1 MSLFGKI
8 KIDNTSFNTPQEMYL
23 DNRRKRING
32 ALDYQSKMIDS
43 YMAEGYDS
51 ANVAL
56 ELPTGAGKTLI
67 GLLIGEF
74 RRRKN
79 GEKILYVCPNN
90 QLVNQVVDK
99 ANNLYGIKAVA
110 FTGKVKDYPPK
121 DKSAFDR
128 AEVIGV
134 TNYSSLFINGTF
146 FEDPSVII
154 FDDAHGAENYIASQW
169 SLVIDKSEHE
179 NIFNALVECIKSELD
194 YTQYSYIKGDNLS
207 KEIKVDKLSNIKF
220 HNKIPEIID
229 ILNAKANYENK
240 LVYTWDNIKSN
251 LQACNMFFSKDKI
264 AIRPYIPPTMTHSP
278 FRKATQRIYMSA
290 TLGISGELERT
301 IGVSKIK
308 RLPMVDDW
316 NEKSIGRRYFVF
328 PNASFKAD
336 EVKELFVE
344 MNKVLPRSLLL
355 VHDNKTVGN
364 FVDIVKKDTDL
375 NVYTIRDLNAD
386 FSNFT
391 QDDNAIAILANRYDG
406 IDLEGDKCNLLFISQ
421 LPNGTGLQ
429 ESFLSERLAASLL
442 FEERIR
448 TKLIQAIGRC
458 TRSNTDYAIV
468 CIMGEQLLKVL
479 TASKKIE
486 KFPPELRAELEF
498 GYTYSENLSN
508 FDNILLSMRA
518 LIDRT
523 DEWDNAE
530 DEILAL
536 RDKYKEEYVRDTN
549 SEMLGKSAQLE
560 VEFQYALWKED
571 YSNAL
576 EKVDMILNL
585 LNGEALIGYKS
596 FWNYVAGY
604 ISFLIYSNGEQSYY
618 KIMEGYFDKASKNS
632 FNITWFKKVIPSK
645 EKSVEN
651 SIDNGLMDII
661 ERLEEQIF
669 KDGFKTNTKF
679 EKKVDKILLGLRS
692 DNGNT
697 FEHAFMELGKLLG
710 YEANNSDGHTSPDPW
725 WIINND
731 YCIVSEDKIYTG
743 DQPKIKTNDVRQ
755 ALTHEKWIKTNLSQL
770 NRDSK
775 IDTIFVTTTLDFEQN
790 ADVYGENLKIVL
802 RDELIE
808 WAESA
813 INSIRKLRRIFNEKG
828 DMLWRLDAQRILEE
842 DKHTPRDYI
851 EFVSKRAFKNISK

>member
-1 MSLFGKI
+1 MALFGKI
-8 KIDNTSFNTPQEMYL
+8 KIDNTNFNTPQEMYL

-43 YMAEGYDS
+43 YMKEGYS
-51 ANVAL
+51 SSNVAL

-79 GEKILYVCPNN
+79 GERILYVCPNN

-110 FTGKVKDYPPK
+110 FTGKVRDYSPV
-121 DKSAFDR
+121 DKSAFNR

-134 TNYSSLFINGTF
+134 TNYSSLFIDGTF
-146 FEDPSVII
+146 FEDPNIII

-169 SLVIDKSEHE
+169 SLVINKNEHE
-179 NIFNALVECIKSELD
+179 TVFNALVECIKSELD

-207 KEIKVDKLSNIKF
+207 NELWIDKLSNIKF

-229 ILNAKANYENK
+229 LLNAKASYENK
-240 LVYTWDNIKSN
+240 LIYSWDNIKFN
-251 LQACNMFFSKDKI
+251 LHACNMFLSKDKI
-264 AIRPYIPPTMTHSP
+264 TIRPYIPPTMTHSP
-278 FRKATQRIYMSA
+278 FRNATQRIYMSA

-328 PNASFKAD
+328 PNASFKSK

-344 MNKVLPRSLLL
+344 MNKELPRSLLL
-355 VHDNKTVGN
+355 VQDNKAVES
-364 FVDIVKKDTDL
+364 FARVVKKDTDL
-375 NVYTIRDLNAD
+375 NIYTIKDLNAD

-468 CIMGEQLLKVL
+468 CIMGDQLLKVL
-479 TASKKIE
+479 TARKKIE

-498 GYTYSENLSN
+498 GYTYSESLSN
-508 FDNILLSMRA
+508 FDNILLAMRA
-518 LIDRT
+518 LINRT
-523 DEWDNAE
+523 DDWDNAE

-536 RDKYKEEYVRDTN
+536 RDKFKEEYVKDTN
-549 SEMLGKSAQLE
+549 SEKLGKAAELE
-560 VEFQYALWKED
+560 VEFQYALWRED
-571 YSNAL
+571 YAEAL
-576 EKVDMILNL
+576 QKVDSILTIL
-585 LNGEALIGYKS
+585 TGEALIGYKS

-604 ISFLIYSNGEQSYY
+604 ISYLIYKKGEHNYFNV
-618 KIMEGYFDKASKNS
+618 MESYFDKASKNS
-632 FNITWFKKVIPSK
+632 FNITWFKKVIPTK
-645 EKSVEN
+645 EQSVEN

-669 KDGFKTNTKF
+669 KDGFKSNIKF
-679 EKKVDKILLGLRS
+679 EKKVDRILAGLRS
-692 DNGNT
+692 DNGTT
-697 FEHAFMELGKLLG
+697 FENAFMELGTLLG
-710 YEANNSDGHTSPDPW
+710 YQTGNSDSHTSPDPW

-743 DQPKIKTNDVRQ
+743 KEPKIKTNDVRQ
-755 ALTHEKWIKTNLSQL
+755 ALTHETWIKSNLSQL
-770 NRDSK
+770 NRDCK

-802 RDELIE
+802 RDELVD
-808 WAESA
+808 WVESA

-828 DMLWRLDAQRILEE
+828 DMLWRLEAQRILEQ

-851 EFVSKRAFKNISK
+851 EFVNRRIFSTISK